1 MVMVRDALLAGV
13 GAALLPRF
21 MVAEG
26 LASGKVVS
34 WGVFTE
40 HTVEVWVLHTSW
52 RLVSS
57 KVRAFVDFLSSC
69 YPEGTLEP
77 VAARE

>member
-1 MVMVRDALLAGV
+1 MVMVRDALVAGV

-21 MVAEG
+21 MVADA
-26 LASGKVVS
+26 LASGQVVT

-57 KVRAFVDFLSSC
+57 KVRAFVEFLISC
-69 YPEGTLEP
+69 FPEGTLEP
-77 VAARE
+77 VASRE